1 MLKSIIKVYLLSL
14 ILYPVGAI
22 AEEFTKD
29 KGFDFRATKWG
40 MTPDEVLKAEG
51 TPAKKTSEE
60 IIIFKT
66 ALSKRNAEIEYHF
79 SNGKLAKA
87 YYVIYEGYYAPQK
100 HRNDYLMFDEILE
113 KKYGKPSFHSN
124 KWTGGESFK
133 NDIDDA
139 TAIYF
144 GYLTLNTKW
153 DSGKNSIG
161 HIMHKA
167 GSDGGILH
175 SISYSPKSSK

>member
-1 MLKSIIKVYLLSL
+1 MLKSILKVCLLFL

-29 KGFDFRATKWG
+29 KGFDFRKTKWG
-40 MTPDEVLKAEG
+40 MSQEEVLKAEG
-51 TPAKKTSEE
+51 IPAKKISKE
-60 IIIFKT
+60 IIFFKT

-79 SNGKLAKA
+79 SNGKLEKA
-87 YYVIYEGYYAPQK
+87 SYVIYEGYYAPQK

-113 KKYGKPSFHSN
+113 KKYGKPSFHNN
-124 KWTGGESFK
+124 KWSGGESFK

-144 GYLTLNTKW
+144 GYLTLETKW
-153 DSGKNSIG
+153 DVGKNSIG

-167 GSDGGILH
+167 GSDGGIFH
-175 SISYSPKSSK
+175 SISYSAK